1 MNRLTFALVCL
12 LLPAAAA
19 AQQRAAPH
27 DTVQGA
33 VRSVDAR
40 KRTVEVTT
48 GVGMSLWVV
57 RLQVPPELQVTS
69 AGAELPLAALQA
81 GDVVRVSYGSRPAG
95 FVAYTIER
103 VGRMVAPG
111 RSP

>member
-1 MNRLTFALVCL
+1 MTRLAFALVCL
-12 LLPAAAA
+12 LLPSVAAT
-19 AQQRAAPH
+19 QQPTTPH

-33 VRSVDAR
+33 VRSVDPR

-57 RLQVPPELQVTS
+57 RLQVPPELRVTS
-69 AGAELPLAALQA
+69 AGAPLPLAELQP
-81 GDVVRVSYGSRPAG
+81 GDIVRVSYGSRPAG

-103 VGRMVAPG
+103 VGRLAGPG